1 MPDKHILTLHQA
13 KDLATNVTAG
23 VLNRPVA
30 DLTNGSPLDSDDLD
44 LVLTELSLAG
54 IEVGRDR
61 IKTVGDLIE
70 RLRARPSAPIMTR
83 PSERVLTLRQADQA
97 RTDFAL
103 IEEQSRISCRP
114 TRQVADARRSSES
127 RPRDDLLHGGADDSA
142 HLDCLA
148 LARSAIN
155 PHSRGSLGTE

>member
-1 MPDKHILTLHQA
+1 MPDKHSLTLRQA
-13 KDLATNVTAG
+13 KDLAMNVTAG

-70 RLRARPSAPIMTR
+70 RLRARPS
-83 PSERVLTLRQADQA
+83 
-97 RTDFAL
+97 
-103 IEEQSRISCRP
+103 
-114 TRQVADARRSSES
+114 
-127 RPRDDLLHGGADDSA
+127 GAD
-142 HLDCLA
+142 L
-148 LARSAIN
+148 
-155 PHSRGSLGTE
+155 

>member
-1 MPDKHILTLHQA
+1 MPNENILTLRQA
-13 KDLATNVTAG
+13 KVLAMNITAG

-70 RLRARPSAPIMTR
+70 RLSH
-83 PSERVLTLRQADQA
+83 
-97 RTDFAL
+97 
-103 IEEQSRISCRP
+103 P
-114 TRQVADARRSSES
+114 TVRRRSI
-127 RPRDDLLHGGADDSA
+127 RLH
-142 HLDCLA
+142 LN
-148 LARSAIN
+148 ARSHCGKSIRRD
-155 PHSRGSLGTE
+155 PTSP

>member
-1 MPDKHILTLHQA
+1 MPNQNILTLHQA

-103 IEEQSRISCRP
+103 IESNLEFLAGQLAKQP
-114 TRQVADARRSSES
+114 TRG
-127 RPRDDLLHGGADDSA
+127 DLAKA
-142 HLDCLA
+142 A
-148 LARSAIN
+148 LGMIFCTVVLTTALTWIAW
-155 PHSRGSLGTE
+155 H